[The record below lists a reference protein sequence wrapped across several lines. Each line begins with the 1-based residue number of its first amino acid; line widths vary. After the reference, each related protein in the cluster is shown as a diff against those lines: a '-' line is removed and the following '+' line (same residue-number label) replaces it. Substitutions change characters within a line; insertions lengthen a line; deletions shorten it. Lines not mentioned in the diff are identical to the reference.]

1 VRLQKAGVTI
11 IDHHT
16 AAEQFMKHLE
26 NEKRER
32 GGCPADWVWI
42 VPPISGSTVP
52 VFHQEM
58 ALYFLK
64 PSYEYQ
70 QLAWKVHKWHN
81 SDLNPFAKRLQTSEQ
96 KKLTFRQAVIAVSLC
111 TSLFIKRLTNRVQVT
126 ILFATETGKSEVFAR
141 RLAKI
146 FNTVFHAQVRT

>member
-1 VRLQKAGVTI
+1 
-11 IDHHT
+11 
-16 AAEQFMKHLE
+16 MKHLE

-52 VFHQEM
+52 TFHQEM

-70 QLAWKVHKWHN
+70 PAAWKVHKWK
-81 SDLNPFAKRLQTSEQ
+81 DPALNPFSGHLGSCTAKKFTLKQVG
-96 KKLTFRQAVIAVSLC
+96 LAVLLSS
-111 TSLFIKRLTNRVQVT
+111 SLFKSRLLKRIEVS
-126 ILFATETGKSEVFAR
+126 IIYATETGKSETFAR
-141 RLAKI
+141 RLGNI
-146 FNTVFHAQVRT
+146 FKNSFNVKVMLYSMN